1 MEGMNPLHL
10 SSDEVDAW
18 LDGRLDQSRLVHL
31 DTCFECRTLTR
42 AERVLVRRLEAM
54 EQFAPGAGLADRVM
68 AQVAIPDPFALRSAR
83 RLWQR
88 VGASRRTL
96 AIAAALVA
104 VVGLSMAGSV
114 AWSLSHSET
123 LAAWGSWLSAQ
134 AGSWF
139 WVGLRGLVSNLL
151 EHPWYDTVKQ
161 VVGTPSRLAIV
172 SAINMVLYIG
182 GVLLL
187 KRLLALPSQRVAHAR
202 P

>member
-1 MEGMNPLHL
+1 MEGNSPLHL
-10 SSDEVDAW
+10 SLDEVDAW
-18 LDGRLDQSRLVHL
+18 LDGRLAHARIAHI
-31 DTCFECRTLTR
+31 DTCFECRTRTR

-54 EQFAPGAGLADRVM
+54 ERFAPRDGFADRVL

-83 RLWQR
+83 RLWAR
-88 VGASRRTL
+88 VHASRRTM
-96 AIAAALVA
+96 AIAASLIA
-104 VVGLSMAGSV
+104 VVGLSMGGSI

-151 EHPWYDTVKQ
+151 EHPWYNAVKQ
-161 VVGTPSRLAIV
+161 LVGTPSRLAIV
-172 SAINMVLYIG
+172 SAINMVLYVG

-187 KRLLALPSQRVAHAR
+187 KRLLALPGQRVAHAR

>member
-1 MEGMNPLHL
+1 MEGNSPLHL
-10 SSDEVDAW
+10 SLDEVDAW
-18 LDGRLDQSRLVHL
+18 LAGRLAHARIAHI
-31 DTCFECRTLTR
+31 DTCFECRTRTR

-54 EQFAPGAGLADRVM
+54 ERFAPRDGFADRVL

-83 RLWQR
+83 RLWAR
-88 VGASRRTL
+88 VHASRRTM
-96 AIAAALVA
+96 AIAASLIA
-104 VVGLSMAGSV
+104 VVGLSMGGSI

-123 LAAWGSWLSAQ
+123 LTAWGSWLSAQ

-151 EHPWYDTVKQ
+151 EHPWYNAVKQ
-161 VVGTPSRLAIV
+161 LVGTPSRLAIV
-172 SAINMVLYIG
+172 SAINMVLYVG

-187 KRLLALPSQRVAHAR
+187 KRLLALPGQRVAHAR